1 MIKLIIGFFISLLF
15 LFPINSAFAKEIPQ
29 KNIVNLTNKVAKK
42 FSRTF
47 CNTSNFGISD
57 EGAIEF
63 AVGETNKVAKKFSR
77 TFCNTSNFGISDEG
91 AIEFAM
97 GETNK
102 EFSKNKL
109 IEFVDFDEIN
119 KKIISNIEG
128 DCQVFD
134 FPVEVLAKLE
144 DIKN

>member
-1 MIKLIIGFFISLLF
+1 MIKFLIGFLISFLLLF
-15 LFPINSAFAKEIPQ
+15 PNNSVLSKEISQ
-29 KNIVNLTNKVAKK
+29 KNIDNLTNKVSKK
-42 FSRTF
+42 FARTF

-63 AVGETNKVAKKFSR
+63 A
-77 TFCNTSNFGISDEG
+77 I
-91 AIEFAM
+91 

-109 IEFVDFDEIN
+109 IGFLNFTDVN
-119 KKIISNIEG
+119 KKIISNIES

-134 FPVEVLAKLE
+134 FPIEELSKLE
-144 DIKN
+144 IIKNNG

>member
-1 MIKLIIGFFISLLF
+1 MVKLIIGFFISFLF
-15 LFPINSAFAKEIPQ
+15 LFPINSAFSKEISQ

-63 AVGETNKVAKKFSR
+63 A
-77 TFCNTSNFGISDEG
+77 I
-91 AIEFAM
+91 

-109 IEFVDFDEIN
+109 IKVVNFEEIN
-119 KKIISNIEG
+119 KKIISNIEA

-134 FPVEVLAKLE
+134 FPVDELANLE
-144 DIKN
+144 DMKN

>member
-1 MIKLIIGFFISLLF
+1 MIKLIIGFFISFLF
-15 LFPINSAFAKEIPQ
+15 LFPFNSAFAKDIPQ
-29 KNIVNLTNKVAKK
+29 KNIDNLTNKIAKK

-63 AVGETNKVAKKFSR
+63 AIGETK
-77 TFCNTSNFGISDEG
+77 
-91 AIEFAM
+91 
-97 GETNK
+97 K

-109 IEFVDFDEIN
+109 IEFVNFDEIN

-134 FPVEVLAKLE
+134 FPFDELANLKN
-144 DIKN
+144 IKN

>member
-1 MIKLIIGFFISLLF
+1 MIKLIIGFFISFLF
-15 LFPINSAFAKEIPQ
+15 LFPFNSAFSKEIPQ
-29 KNIVNLTNKVAKK
+29 KNIDNISNKVAKK

-63 AVGETNKVAKKFSR
+63 AVGETNK
-77 TFCNTSNFGISDEG
+77 
-91 AIEFAM
+91 
-97 GETNK
+97 

-109 IEFVDFDEIN
+109 IEFVNFEEIN
-119 KKIISNIEG
+119 KKIVSNIEA

-134 FPVEVLAKLE
+134 FPVNELSKLE
-144 DIKN
+144 NMKN

>member
-1 MIKLIIGFFISLLF
+1 MIKLIIGFFISFLILL
-15 LFPINSAFAKEIPQ
+15 PTNSAFSKEIPQ
-29 KNIVNLTNKVAKK
+29 KNIDNLTNKVAKK

-63 AVGETNKVAKKFSR
+63 ALGETS
-77 TFCNTSNFGISDEG
+77 
-91 AIEFAM
+91 
-97 GETNK
+97 K

-109 IEFVDFDEIN
+109 IKIINFKELN
-119 KKIISNIEG
+119 KKIIANIEN

-134 FPVEVLAKLE
+134 FPTDELAKLE
-144 DIKN
+144 VLKN

>member
-1 MIKLIIGFFISLLF
+1 MVKLIVGFFISFLF
-15 LFPINSAFAKEIPQ
+15 LFPTNPAFSKEISQ

-63 AVGETNKVAKKFSR
+63 A
-77 TFCNTSNFGISDEG
+77 I
-91 AIEFAM
+91 

-102 EFSKNKL
+102 EFAKNKL
-109 IEFVDFDEIN
+109 IQFVNFEEIN
-119 KKIISNIEG
+119 KKIISNIEA

-134 FPVEVLAKLE
+134 FPVDELANLE
-144 DIKN
+144 NMKN

>member
-1 MIKLIIGFFISLLF
+1 MVKLIIGFFISFLF
-15 LFPINSAFAKEIPQ
+15 LFPISSVQSKEIPQ
-29 KNIVNLTNKVAKK
+29 KNIDNLTNKVAKK

-63 AVGETNKVAKKFSR
+63 A
-77 TFCNTSNFGISDEG
+77 I
-91 AIEFAM
+91 

-109 IEFVDFDEIN
+109 IELINFNEIN
-119 KKIISNIEG
+119 KKIISNIEA

-134 FPVEVLAKLE
+134 FPVDELAKLE
-144 DIKN
+144 SIKN

>member
-1 MIKLIIGFFISLLF
+1 MIKLIIGFLVSFLL
-15 LFPINSAFAKEIPQ
+15 LFPINSAFSKEVPQ
-29 KNIVNLTNKVAKK
+29 KSIDNLTNKVAKK

-63 AVGETNKVAKKFSR
+63 A
-77 TFCNTSNFGISDEG
+77 I
-91 AIEFAM
+91 

-109 IEFVDFDEIN
+109 IEFVTFDEVS
-119 KKIISNIEG
+119 KKIISNIETE
-128 DCQVFD
+128 CQVFD
-134 FPVEVLAKLE
+134 FPFNELKKLE
-144 DIKN
+144 NIKNS

>member
-1 MIKLIIGFFISLLF
+1 MLNNLTCLEVLMIKLIIGFFISLLL
-15 LFPINSAFAKEIPQ
+15 LFPINAAFSKEIPQ
-29 KNIVNLTNKVAKK
+29 KNIDNLTNKVAKK

-63 AVGETNKVAKKFSR
+63 A
-77 TFCNTSNFGISDEG
+77 I
-91 AIEFAM
+91 

-109 IEFVDFDEIN
+109 IQFVNFNEIN
-119 KKIISNIEG
+119 KKIVSNIEA

-134 FPVEVLAKLE
+134 FPVEELAKLE
-144 DIKN
+144 IIKK

>member
-1 MIKLIIGFFISLLF
+1 MKQSHLEVSMIKLIIGFFISFLF
-15 LFPINSAFAKEIPQ
+15 LFPLNSAFSKEIPQ
-29 KNIVNLTNKVAKK
+29 KNIDNLTNKVAKK

-63 AVGETNKVAKKFSR
+63 AL
-77 TFCNTSNFGISDEG
+77 
-91 AIEFAM
+91 

-109 IEFVDFDEIN
+109 IEYLNFNEIN
-119 KKIISNIEG
+119 KKIISNIES

-134 FPVEVLAKLE
+134 FPVDELARLE
-144 DIKN
+144 ILKN

>member
-15 LFPINSAFAKEIPQ
+15 LFPINSAFSKEIPQ
-29 KNIVNLTNKVAKK
+29 KNIDNLTNKVAKK

-63 AVGETNKVAKKFSR
+63 A
-77 TFCNTSNFGISDEG
+77 I
-91 AIEFAM
+91 

-109 IEFVDFDEIN
+109 IELVNFEEVN
-119 KKIISNIEG
+119 KKIISNIEA

-134 FPVEVLAKLE
+134 FPVDELAKLE
-144 DIKN
+144 NIKN

>member
-1 MIKLIIGFFISLLF
+1 MIKLIIGFFVSFLF
-15 LFPINSAFAKEIPQ
+15 LFPIKTAFSKEIPQ
-29 KNIVNLTNKVAKK
+29 KNIDNLTNKVAKK

-63 AVGETNKVAKKFSR
+63 A
-77 TFCNTSNFGISDEG
+77 I
-91 AIEFAM
+91 

-109 IEFVDFDEIN
+109 IEFINLNEIN
-119 KKIISNIEG
+119 KKIIANIEA

-134 FPVEVLAKLE
+134 FPVDELAQLE
-144 DIKN
+144 NIKN

>member
-1 MIKLIIGFFISLLF
+1 MIKFLVGSLISLIL
-15 LFPINSAFAKEIPQ
+15 LFPFNAVLSKEVPQ

-63 AVGETNKVAKKFSR
+63 A
-77 TFCNTSNFGISDEG
+77 I
-91 AIEFAM
+91 

-109 IEFVDFDEIN
+109 IKLVDFKDIN
-119 KKIISNIEG
+119 KQIISNIES

-134 FPVEVLAKLE
+134 FPVDELAKLE
-144 DIKN
+144 ILKNNN